1 MTLEMSA
8 EQNSGGKKKKTE
20 ERTPF
25 RLLLTVESKGEA
37 QQGLWE
43 RDENHR
49 TFLIFSK

>member
-8 EQNSGGKKKKTE
+8 EQNSGGKKKTV